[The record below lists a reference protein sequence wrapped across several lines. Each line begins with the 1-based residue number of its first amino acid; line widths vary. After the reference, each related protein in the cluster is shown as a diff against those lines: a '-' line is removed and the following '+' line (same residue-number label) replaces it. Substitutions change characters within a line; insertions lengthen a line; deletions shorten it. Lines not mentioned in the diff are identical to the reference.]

1 VVTIALTVV
10 LILILKSFETVLKEL
25 NPRRKSEAKDGRN
38 DVQCQLLLI
47 AFVYTVSQDKECA
60 KISCSDFDSK
70 TSIMLL

>member
-25 NPRRKSEAKDGRN
+25 NSRRKSEAKDGRN

-47 AFVYTVSQDKECA
+47 AFVYTVSQGKECA
-60 KISCSDFDSK
+60 NISCSDFDSK